1 MSWRESAWRRLA
13 VYRELWGESE
23 WERATNLT
31 HAMIPI
37 CLYFQVH
44 QPYRLRRY
52 NYFDVGR
59 EHRYFD
65 EALNAELLRRAA
77 RKCYRPATE
86 MLARLLER
94 HPGFAV
100 ALSLSG
106 CLLEQLAEWDPDT
119 SRCFVTWT
127 NAGERVEILAETSH
141 PLSAWL
147 ASRDEFA
154 AQIDAHRAL
163 VEALGLPQRRSRV
176 FRNTEP
182 IYLTS
187 PAVSSARDELIRGVR
202 SLLDADASHPH
213 HLYRAATPAGLPLL
227 LRDAR
232 LSDDIAFRFS
242 QRSWSEWPLTAEKY
256 DRWVSGLF
264 GEILSLFMDFETF
277 GEHQWRETGIFE
289 FFEEWVDRASARG
302 GTFWT
307 PSRRSRTFRRDT
319 SGVYDLWW
327 TRRATRPAGNDLRRM
342 RCGGASR
349 SRAGCGPRGR
359 VGAPGSDELRRDFR
373 RSRPPTTCYA
383 PGGTGCG
390 HGMSSADAEVH
401 AYFSPYESPYEAYIA
416 YVHVLSDLERRL
428 PRRGRTA
435 AEAAG
440 SRRPAAPMP
449 A

>member
-1 MSWRESAWRRLA
+1 
-13 VYRELWGESE
+13 
-23 WERATNLT
+23 
-31 HAMIPI
+31 MIPI

-65 EALNAELLRRAA
+65 DAVNAELLRRAA

-100 ALSLSG
+100 SLSLSG

-119 SRCFVTWT
+119 LAAFRNLVK
-127 NAGERVEILAETSH
+127 NAGGRVEILAETSH
-141 PLSAWL
+141 HSLAWL
-147 ASRDEFA
+147 ASHDEFA

-163 VEALGLPQRRSRV
+163 LGEALGISEAPRV
-176 FRNTEP
+176 FRNTEL
-182 IYLTS
+182 IYSDAL
-187 PAVSSARDELIRGVR
+187 AAWLEERGFAGVLADGVR

-256 DRWVSGLF
+256 DRWVSGLS

-289 FFEEWVDRASARG
+289 FFEEWVRRAVARG

-307 PSRRSRTFRRDT
+307 PSQAIENLPRRDT
-319 SGVYDLWW
+319 LSAPRPISWADEARDLSAWQ
-327 TRRATRPAGNDLRRM
+327 GNDLQTDALRRLFALET
-342 RCGGASR
+342 RVRDASSGAS
-349 SRAGCGPRGR
+349 
-359 VGAPGSDELRRDFR
+359 GAPGSEELRRDFR
-373 RSRPPTTCYA
+373 RLSTSDHFYYMATARRLRGRA
-383 PGGTGCG
+383 QNGSHGQ
-390 HGMSSADAEVH
+390 GMSSADAEVH

-416 YVHVLSDLERRL
+416 FVHVLSDLERRL